1 MKKGS
6 KSAILAELR
15 IAAASETL
23 AVAFL
28 EKQRWGGTPF
38 CPLCASVAVY
48 PMIGRDGQRNKDYRW
63 RCRDCKGMYTVRT
76 KTVFEETRLP
86 LRVWVYAI
94 WKAASGKKGYSA
106 LQLSREMEITH
117 KSALFVLR
125 RIRHGVSDESVAKL
139 TGTIEA
145 DEVYIGGRPRYPGM
159 YPENMKRD
167 RKTPVVGVVQRGG
180 DVRLRVMPRVTA
192 AHLREFVAEN
202 ADRSCRIITDD
213 SNAYKGVGTA
223 FAGGH
228 HAVKHSAKEYV
239 RWGTD
244 IHSNTI
250 EGVFSLLQRGI
261 MGTFHSVS
269 RKHLPNYLNEF
280 QFRWNTRKLDDG
292 ERVAQAIKNM
302 HGKRLEYRQSVDQP
316 PYAVAGER

>member
-15 IAAASETL
+15 EAAVSEPT
-23 AVAFL
+23 AAAFL
-28 EKQRWGGTPF
+28 EKWRWNDSPA
-38 CPLCASVAVY
+38 CPLCGSVAVY
-48 PMIGRDGQRNKDYRW
+48 KMTGRDGQRNKDYRW
-63 RCRDCKGMYTVRT
+63 RCRDCKEMYTVRT
-76 KTVFEETRLP
+76 RTVFEETRLP
-86 LRVWVYAI
+86 LRIWVYAI

-125 RIRHGVSDESVAKL
+125 RIRHGVGDESIAKL
-139 TGTIEA
+139 TGTVEA
-145 DEVYIGGRPRYPGM
+145 DEVYLGGRPRYPGM

-180 DVRLRVMPRVTA
+180 DVRFRVMPRVTA
-192 AHLREFVAEN
+192 AHLREFIAEN

-213 SNAYKGVGTA
+213 SNAYKGVGVA

-292 ERVAQAIKNM
+292 ERVAKAIKQM
-302 HGKRLEYRQSVDQP
+302 DGKRLEYRESVDEP
-316 PYAVAGER
+316 PYFVGDTQ